1 MYLEGLSE
9 EEDIPFRIQQGPGQG
24 GREDAAGAPEGPA
37 VRKVAAGVAV
47 IDLDAMR
54 QELEANPAARRR
66 T

>member
-9 EEDIPFRIQQGPGQG
+9 EEGIPFRIEQAPAG
-24 GREDAAGAPEGPA
+24 GDGPA
-37 VRKVAAGVAV
+37 VRKVAAGVSV

>member
-1 MYLEGLSE
+1 VRETYLDGLSAE
-9 EEDIPFRIQQGPGQG
+9 EGIPFRIEQGP
-24 GREDAAGAPEGPA
+24 APGVP
-37 VRKVAAGVAV
+37 VTRKVAAGVPV

>member
-1 MYLEGLSE
+1 MREAYLDGLSNE
-9 EEDIPFRIQQGPGQG
+9 EGVPFRI
-24 GREDAAGAPEGPA
+24 EAAPAARLPA

-47 IDLDAMR
+47 IDLEAMR